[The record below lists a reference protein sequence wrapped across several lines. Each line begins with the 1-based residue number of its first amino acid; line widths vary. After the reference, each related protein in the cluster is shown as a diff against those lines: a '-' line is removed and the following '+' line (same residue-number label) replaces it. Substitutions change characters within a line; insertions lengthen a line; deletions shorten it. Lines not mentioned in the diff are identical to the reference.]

1 MLDRRLT
8 RQGLP
13 ALLCAGAIVCA
24 MAAPSLA
31 AADTFCVQPEASCA
45 PANTHATV
53 QGALNAANVNGAGV
67 RDTVLLGATTY
78 TENVSD
84 AGGNP
89 VDIIG
94 KGTGQTTITS
104 PGGFGTTTF
113 AIGEGSSTVSAL
125 SIQIPGGGNNTG
137 LALVGDAN
145 GIAVTEQGG
154 DFGHVGVDLQNSGA
168 RLNGSTVTMTA
179 GTAAQSFSG
188 GTVRDSRLSGSG
200 GSGGSAHPP
209 LPHHRGQHGGGFRRW
224 QHDREH
230 GGATN
235 QRVGELRGRDRLLGR
250 RQLQR

>member
-24 MAAPSLA
+24 LAAPSLA

-53 QGALNAANVNGAGV
+53 QGALNAANGNGAGV

-113 AIGEGSSTVSAL
+113 AIGEASSTVSAL

-168 RLNGSTVTMTA
+168 SLNGSTVTMTA

-200 GSGGSAHPP
+200 GFRGIGTIRRSRITAGNTAVGFDGGSTIENTVIRPTS
-209 LPHHRGQHGGGFRRW
+209 GS
-224 QHDREH
+224 
-230 GGATN
+230 GASWA
-235 QRVGELRGRDRLLGR
+235 
-250 RQLQR
+250 